1 MSATVHMIK
10 MAPGLRRLS
19 ELQDWARARFGG
31 GEVVI
36 STRNRPK
43 REEELLNGGSLYW
56 VFATQILGRQR
67 VVGIEDLPG
76 GGKGCLIRLSGE
88 IVPVAPTPKRAF
100 QGWRYL
106 DPESAP
112 RDVSPGRAGDDEVP
126 EHLAKVM
133 AEMGLF

>member
-1 MSATVHMIK
+1 MIGTVHIIK

-19 ELQDWARARFGG
+19 ELQDWASSRFAGG
-31 GEVVI
+31 DVI
-36 STRNRPK
+36 IGTRNRPK

-56 VFATQILGRQR
+56 VFATQVLGRQR
-67 VVGIEDLPG
+67 VIGLDAHANRE
-76 GGKGCLIRLSGE
+76 KGCLIRLSPE

-106 DPESAP
+106 DPDGAP
-112 RDVSPGRAGDDEVP
+112 RDLPQGRAGDDEVP
-126 EHLAKVM
+126 EHVAKVM